1 MMINLDKFFLLEL
14 QERGV
19 DIDYIQMTEIYK
31 SSRQRSDYKAYK
43 ANKKQE
49 QTAFVEIVTKDQ

>member
-1 MMINLDKFFLLEL
+1 MMINLDKFFVLEL

-31 SSRQRSDYKAYK
+31 ASRQRSDYKAHK
-43 ANKKQE
+43 RNRKQE
-49 QTAFVEIVTKDQ
+49 QSTLVEIVEK